1 MKEIKK
7 IIAYIMFVTGAA
19 LVILAAFSALF
30 DVEIH
35 FVPTVFEVFAA
46 NILIIL
52 GLFLRW
58 RFEIR
63 YIFLEYLVDITYTI
77 AVLIVSGYIFDWYSA
92 VPVWLLLAMGVV
104 IYILAVT
111 VFIIRFKKDTNEMN
125 ELLQKR
131 KKKQSETV
139 CLPSVDERK
148 EID

>member
-7 IIAYIMFVTGAA
+7 IIVLIMFVTGAA

-35 FVPTVFEVFAA
+35 FVPVVFEIFAA

-58 RFEIR
+58 KFEIR
-63 YIFLEYLVDITYTI
+63 YIFLEYLLDITYII
-77 AVLIVSGYIFDWYSA
+77 AVLIVSGFIFNWYSA
-92 VPVWLLLAMGVV
+92 VPVLLLIVMAVV
-104 IYILAVT
+104 IYILAIT
-111 VFIIRFKKDTNEMN
+111 VFIIRFRKDTNEMN
-125 ELLQKR
+125 ELLQKH

-139 CLPSVDERK
+139 S
-148 EID
+148 